1 MAKSETGTP
10 GFDVENMPDEE
21 LEQLIEQAQ
30 AVLADRL
37 HSQIEKLRSL
47 ARRAGFEVSVS
58 RIGETGD
65 GRRARRL
72 VRRSAS
78 GGGSLGGGGK
88 PVAAKY
94 RNPDKP
100 QETWSGRGR
109 EPKWLAEKIAAGR
122 PRDNFL
128 IEKST

>member
-1 MAKSETGTP
+1 MARSEGEKS

-21 LEQLIEQAQ
+21 LEQLIGKAQ
-30 AVLADRL
+30 AVLALRVQTRID
-37 HSQIEKLRSL
+37 ELRSL

-58 RIGETGD
+58 RIGETQGD
-65 GRRARRL
+65 RRRGLGAPVSGR
-72 VRRSAS
+72 
-78 GGGSLGGGGK
+78 K
-88 PVAAKY
+88 PVEAKY
-94 RNPDKP
+94 RNPDNSS
-100 QETWSGRGR
+100 ETWSGRGR